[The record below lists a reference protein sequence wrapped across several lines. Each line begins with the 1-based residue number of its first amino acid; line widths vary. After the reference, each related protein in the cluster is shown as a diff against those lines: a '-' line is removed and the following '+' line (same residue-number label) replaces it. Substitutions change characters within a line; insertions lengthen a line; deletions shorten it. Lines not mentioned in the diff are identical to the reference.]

1 MRMHKWTPV
10 FVAITIALTCSQAGA
25 QGSAGPIPE
34 KPSIVPQIE
43 LDGTGIATLNYQ
55 TPRPAP
61 PPTGSGST
69 TDLDFA
75 DSSLLLGISQRLYHG
90 GIGSLV
96 LGTVTTGESEA
107 VSKTGLL
114 LSQLYLDY
122 QTQPFE
128 AYIGRANTPTHLFDF
143 PTLRGDDLNEFVNLP
158 NPFSNGAIADE
169 TRYSNVAAVEWN
181 SHLRNFFNLHVQH
194 LLQTAAPGAGQT
206 GINSYGLTFRYE
218 APPALESIVKIPFW
232 GLGYE
237 HQTIGSAQGGPA
249 DVLYGGIIYNI
260 APDPIHRFD
269 LRLLDIYSFSNG
281 LHSFTGFADTYRAA
295 ANSVALSLRYLYAL
309 NGVPGYEV
317 ALTAGFRNYARVHD
331 ANTFALALT
340 GAKRLGEG
348 FDLVLQYI
356 YQHRGGAYASAV
368 GQPKDENRF
377 EIGFVFHFQN
387 ILNQHIGPRRTLQN
401 LQHQY
406 IPE

>member
-1 MRMHKWTPV
+1 MYKWTPV
-10 FVAITIALTCSQAGA
+10 FVAIALALTCRQAGA

-34 KPSIVPQIE
+34 KPSIAPQIE

-90 GIGSLV
+90 GIG
-96 LGTVTTGESEA
+96 
-107 VSKTGLL
+107 GLL

-237 HQTIGSAQGGPA
+237 HQTIGIAQGGPA
-249 DVLYGGIIYNI
+249 D
-260 APDPIHRFD
+260 
-269 LRLLDIYSFSNG
+269 
-281 LHSFTGFADTYRAA
+281 
-295 ANSVALSLRYLYAL
+295 
-309 NGVPGYEV
+309 
-317 ALTAGFRNYARVHD
+317 
-331 ANTFALALT
+331 
-340 GAKRLGEG
+340 
-348 FDLVLQYI
+348 
-356 YQHRGGAYASAV
+356 
-368 GQPKDENRF
+368 
-377 EIGFVFHFQN
+377 
-387 ILNQHIGPRRTLQN
+387 
-401 LQHQY
+401 
-406 IPE
+406 